1 METVNSCSQG
11 LAWKAKEVLRI
22 AYTLPFVMAAVAGV
36 AFAMTVSAEWLL
48 ALLIPLDVFFLA
60 MLVNFSND
68 YFDHKSGVDKLRFE
82 CLDDENFLQ
91 QLKGLTDGKVYW
103 EGNSLDRGIIT
114 SQQGKLLLM
123 VILACTIIV
132 SLPIIYLTGVI
143 SLVLGG
149 LALLL
154 VLFYTMPPVNLG
166 ARGFGELDVF
176 CSFFCIPFF
185 SFFVITMEFN
195 YTVFFVS
202 LAIGCG
208 AMLMRIA
215 DEVPGYDAHIAMGEK
230 NLVVRLG
237 KDKLPLL
244 EWTLIGLVYLM
255 VAFAAVTNPWF
266 LLLFLTLPLPLKAMN
281 DLKIEDDVKYWRPL
295 TKFMFMTTCIA
306 LLTVVALALQT
317 LLS

>member
-1 METVNSCSQG
+1 
-11 LAWKAKEVLRI
+11 
-22 AYTLPFVMAAVAGV
+22 
-36 AFAMTVSAEWLL
+36 
-48 ALLIPLDVFFLA
+48 
-60 MLVNFSND
+60 
-68 YFDHKSGVDKLRFE
+68 
-82 CLDDENFLQ
+82 
-91 QLKGLTDGKVYW
+91 
-103 EGNSLDRGIIT
+103 
-114 SQQGKLLLM
+114 
-123 VILACTIIV
+123 
-132 SLPIIYLTGVI
+132 
-143 SLVLGG
+143 
-149 LALLL
+149 
-154 VLFYTMPPVNLG
+154 
-166 ARGFGELDVF
+166 
-176 CSFFCIPFF
+176 
-185 SFFVITMEFN
+185 
-195 YTVFFVS
+195 
-202 LAIGCG
+202 
-208 AMLMRIA
+208 MLMRIA